1 MGDGV
6 IDWGRMGPET
16 GTLPNGNGHHAAN
29 GAGNGLA
36 GRRTEIQTNSFTV
49 TTLDSFNCK

>member
-29 GAGNGLA
+29 GGGNGLA

>member
-16 GTLPNGNGHHAAN
+16 GTLPNGSSNHVTNG
-29 GAGNGLA
+29 GSNGL